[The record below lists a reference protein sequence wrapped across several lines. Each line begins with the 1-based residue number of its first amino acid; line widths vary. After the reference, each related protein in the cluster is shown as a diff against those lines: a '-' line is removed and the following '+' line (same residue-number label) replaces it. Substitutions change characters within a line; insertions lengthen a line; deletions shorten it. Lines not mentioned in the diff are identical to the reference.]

1 MTVAPAMRR
10 SPALWLALLLLLL
23 AIANIPAEAYLSSFG
38 RPAMDDAS
46 GVELAVI
53 LYDLRHLVTF
63 LLPLLLAPAALV
75 LLVFAAVRAWK
86 VRRSPSGL
94 LATAGVLVGGAVLL
108 GSLSWVVAPVRE
120 EGFRRAAERMQP
132 LVLAI
137 GRFERENG
145 RAPDSLAQLTPAYL
159 QDVQRFGVRGC
170 RALEY
175 DTGGRRGDWELRL
188 QCPNGWVTLDQF
200 FYRPSERYTR
210 HEHHQRHHGWAYRW
224 D

>member
-1 MTVAPAMRR
+1 MRR

-23 AIANIPAEAYLSSFG
+23 AVANIPAEAYLSSFG
-38 RPAMDDAS
+38 RPAMDEAW
-46 GVELAVI
+46 GINLALI

-75 LLVFAAVRAWK
+75 LLAVAILRAWM
-86 VRRSPSGL
+86 VRRSPAGL
-94 LATAGVLVGGAVLL
+94 LATAGILLGGAGLL
-108 GSLSWVVAPVRE
+108 GSTSWVVAPVRE

-137 GRFERENG
+137 GRFEQENG
-145 RAPDSLAQLTPAYL
+145 RAPSSLAQLTPAYL
-159 QDVQRFGVRGC
+159 RDVRGFGVRGC

-175 DTGGRRGDWELRL
+175 DTGGMRGEWELRL

-200 FYRPSERYTR
+200 FYRPSERYAPG
-210 HEHHQRHHGWAYRW
+210 EHDQRLHGWAYSW